1 MNNVKKSIGWADYT
15 VNPVRGKC
23 PVGCSYCYAERMR
36 QRFHRDA
43 ELTYHDEVFDQL
55 PKKPSRIFVGS
66 TIDLFHFQTI
76 NYLPRIME
84 HVTANPQHT
93 FIFLTKCPQN
103 LPHEWPANCWVGVSA
118 TDTGTFISATNNLIL
133 IDAKLKFLSFE
144 PLLNRIQIPSHHLML
159 YAGIDW
165 VIIGAQ
171 TPFSKKTAPKIEW
184 VKEIVEA
191 ADKAGVP
198 VFLKENLKP
207 LFKIEKDDFE
217 VPNWA
222 GSGIYGSTMLRQE
235 FPAL

>member
-1 MNNVKKSIGWADYT
+1 
-15 VNPVRGKC
+15 
-23 PVGCSYCYAERMR
+23 
-36 QRFHRDA
+36 
-43 ELTYHDEVFDQL
+43 
-55 PKKPSRIFVGS
+55 
-66 TIDLFHFQTI
+66 
-76 NYLPRIME
+76 
-84 HVTANPQHT
+84 
-93 FIFLTKCPQN
+93 
-103 LPHEWPANCWVGVSA
+103 
-118 TDTGTFISATNNLIL
+118 
-133 IDAKLKFLSFE
+133 
-144 PLLNRIQIPSHHLML
+144 ML